1 MHFIRSR
8 YGYLTGILGLL
19 TLLGCGSSS
28 KHSADAY
35 LNWNIYDLSD
45 TTMAN
50 FLSCAD
56 VGAASVVVTLD
67 GLPPYK
73 FACAD
78 NNDYILGV
86 PSGTY
91 SITVEL
97 YADANATILLDHIP
111 TYTQTLLSGTNNI
124 GPVNFLVNSFV
135 LGWSISYNGVS
146 TTCAAVGAAWV
157 ALDIYYSGEA
167 QPTSYYLAC
176 DSAEYRA
183 ATAAIE
189 MQQNPYTVT
198 WKAFLLDANDIEL
211 LPGTQLMSYNVYSS
225 TQADLGTVYFAF

>member
-19 TLLGCGSSS
+19 TLLGCGSSN
-28 KHSADAY
+28 KNSADAY
-35 LNWNIYDLSD
+35 LKWNIYDLSD
-45 TTMAN
+45 TPMAN
-50 FLSCAD
+50 SLSCAD

-67 GLPPYK
+67 ANSFK

-78 NNDYILGV
+78 YQGYTASV

-97 YADANATILLDHIP
+97 YADANATILLDQIP
-111 TYTQTLLSGTNNI
+111 PYTQTLVSGTNNI
-124 GPVNFLVNSFV
+124 GPANFLVNSFV

-146 TTCAAVGAAWV
+146 TTCAAVGADWV
-157 ALDIYYSGEA
+157 ALDIYYQGET

-176 DSAEYRA
+176 DDSYEYRA

-189 MQQNPYTVT
+189 MGPYTVQ
-198 WKAFLLDANDIEL
+198 WRAFLLDANYNEL
-211 LPGTQLMSYNVYSS
+211 TTGTQLMSYNVSSS